1 MKFLFSL
8 SLALLFLFSSS
19 MMAQDL
25 SSYKKMVFEKDGSS
39 MPYRILF
46 PKDYNPSE
54 KYPLILVLH
63 GSGERGNDNEAQLVH
78 GSGLF
83 LKEGVRDSHR
93 AIVVFPQCAA
103 NSSWA
108 RINVEGDIPNREFTF
123 YEDSEPTKDM
133 VLLEGLLKHIK
144 KTYKIDKSRI
154 YVGGLSMGGMGT
166 FELVRRNPN
175 VFAAAFPICGG
186 ANPKIS
192 KKLSKLDWWVFHG
205 DADTVVPEKCS
216 ADMVKAMENIGIS
229 VKYSLY
235 SGVGHNS
242 WDNAFAEPELLP
254 WLFSK
259 SR

>member
-1 MKFLFSL
+1 MKFLISL
-8 SLALLFLFSSS
+8 SLASLFLFSGN

-25 SSYKKMVFEKDGSS
+25 SAYKKMVFEKDGSS

-46 PKDYNPSE
+46 PKDYNASE
-54 KYPLILVLH
+54 KYPLMLVLH

-83 LKEGVRDSHR
+83 LKEEVRDNHR

-108 RINVEGDIPNREFTF
+108 KINVEGDIPNREFIF
-123 YEDSEPTKDM
+123 YEDAEPTKDM
-133 VLLEGLLKHIK
+133 LLLEGLLKDLR

-166 FELVRRNPN
+166 FELVRRNPKL
-175 VFAAAFPICGG
+175 FAAAFPICGG

-216 ADMVKAMENIGIS
+216 ADMVKAMGDVGIS

-235 SGVGHNS
+235 PGVGHNS

>member
-1 MKFLFSL
+1 MKFLISL
-8 SLALLFLFSSS
+8 SLASLFLFSAS

-25 SSYKKMVFEKDGSS
+25 SPYKKMVFEKDGSS

-54 KYPLILVLH
+54 KYPLILMLH

-83 LKEGVRDSHR
+83 LKEEIRDNYR

-108 RINVEGDIPNREFTF
+108 KINVEGDIPNREFIF
-123 YEDSEPTKDM
+123 YEDAEPTKDM
-133 VLLEGLLKHIK
+133 VLLEGLLKHVK

-216 ADMVKAMENIGIS
+216 AEMVKAMENIGINI
-229 VKYSLY
+229 KYSLY
-235 SGVGHNS
+235 PGVGHNS
-242 WDNAFAEPELLP
+242 WDNAFAEPELLT